1 MVARAHVRSGGPA
14 APRRPHLI
22 VASRAVGSQTV
33 LDAGRAKA
41 YRPLPARRRTAALN
55 AALRA
60 YERGDFFEA
69 HELLEPAW
77 MGTDDPG
84 ERALHQGIIKLA
96 AAYVHGVRGNPRG
109 IEKNLVGARDR
120 LVGADGAR
128 AARAGIDLD
137 GLLGAID
144 DRLAAVRRND
154 AAAFDPPRIRRTD
167 T

>member
-1 MVARAHVRSGGPA
+1 MAR
-14 APRRPHLI
+14 
-22 VASRAVGSQTV
+22 RAVGSRTV

-84 ERALHQGIIKLA
+84 ERALHQGLIKLA
-96 AAYVHGVRGNPRG
+96 AAYVHSVRGNPRG
-109 IEKNLVGARDR
+109 IEKNLAGARER

-128 AARAGIDLD
+128 AATAGIDLES
-137 GLLGAID
+137 LLGAID
-144 DRLAAVRRND
+144 DRLAAVRRHD
-154 AAAFDPPRIRRTD
+154 AAAFDPPRIRRTSP
-167 T
+167 